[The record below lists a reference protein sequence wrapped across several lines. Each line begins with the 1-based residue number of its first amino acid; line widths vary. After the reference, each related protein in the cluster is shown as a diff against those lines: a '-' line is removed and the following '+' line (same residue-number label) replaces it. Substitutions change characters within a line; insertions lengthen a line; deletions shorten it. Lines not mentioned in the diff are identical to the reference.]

1 MGVRKGL
8 PLRTPIS
15 WKNSH
20 LTSYRPALMLQN
32 LQRIY
37 NRILENE
44 LLRRIVTNAS
54 YLLSATGLSAG
65 MGVFQSILA
74 GRLLGPANFGILGAI
89 TQFTSVVNRF
99 ASFRMNELVVRYVG
113 KYHEAGDNQRAAAV
127 FKMAT
132 LLEIGGSLIAL
143 ALIWWLAP
151 LGAQF
156 FAQDASLAFWF
167 QIYGCIILAN
177 VMFETASGLLQIF
190 DRFRIMA
197 IATATQSAIT
207 LSLIVVIFFLE
218 GDLTAVV
225 LAYMIGK
232 IIYSLTV
239 SIAALIEARRAWGK
253 SWWRVRLNTLEGER
267 RNLLTFAFSTNLSST
282 ISLVAKDSEV
292 LWVSAFLGPVQAG
305 YYKTAMA
312 ITNLLQLPVSPLPK
326 ATFPELAREIARKN
340 WDNVRY
346 VLRQGSRLSAIYSVP
361 VTLVLIIFGKWL
373 IGVTY
378 GPEYLPTYSALI
390 VLLIGY
396 TFVNIF
402 YWNRVALLSFGRAIY
417 PTIVNFIGMVLKVA
431 ATFML
436 VPRYGYVASATLLA
450 GYYFFTVGAAAVR
463 VFLDV
468 RVQSQVDVVQ

>member
-1 MGVRKGL
+1 
-8 PLRTPIS
+8 
-15 WKNSH
+15 
-20 LTSYRPALMLQN
+20 MLSN

-37 NRILENE
+37 TRILENE

-54 YLLSATGLSAG
+54 YLLSATGLAAG
-65 MGVFQSILA
+65 MSVFQSILA

-113 KYHEAGDNQRAAAV
+113 HYLEEGDEKRAAAV
-127 FKMAT
+127 FKMASF
-132 LLEIGGSLIAL
+132 LEFGGSLLAL
-143 ALIWWLAP
+143 ALIWILAP

-156 FAQDASLAFWF
+156 FAQDSGLAFWF
-167 QIYGCIILAN
+167 QIYGLIILAN

-197 IATATQSAIT
+197 IATAVQSAIT
-207 LSLIVVIFFLE
+207 LILIVIIFIVKAGLTEVVI
-218 GDLTAVV
+218 
-225 LAYMIGK
+225 AYMIGK
-232 IIYSLTV
+232 YVYSLSVT
-239 SIAALIEARRAWGK
+239 IAALIEARRAWG
-253 SWWRVRLNTLEGER
+253 SGWWRTPISILKEER

-282 ISLVAKDSEV
+282 VSLVAKDSEV

-305 YYKTAMA
+305 YYKTALA

-326 ATFPELAREIARKN
+326 ATFPELTREIARRN

-361 VTLVLIIFGKWL
+361 VTLVLIIFGKWI

-378 GPEYLPTYSALI
+378 GPEYLPTYSALVI
-390 VLLIGY
+390 LLVGY

-402 YWNRVALLSFGRAIY
+402 YWNRVALLSLGRAVF
-417 PTIVNFIGMVLKVA
+417 PTIINFAGMVLKVA
-431 ATFML
+431 AIFLL
-436 VPRYGYVASATLLA
+436 VPKYGYLAFAALLV
-450 GYYFFTVGAAAVR
+450 GYYFFTVGGAVIR

-468 RVQSQVDVVQ
+468 RSESHIEVTR